1 VRGGRPQDP
10 RLEDRDNP
18 FVSPVL
24 VTAVSIGGIATFMVA
39 AQLSRIRG
47 LARRGETIARSRGL
61 AEVIP
66 YFFFVPYAVIA
77 ARPGPELDIPEPLRW
92 VGLALIVLGIAFA
105 LWAIATLG
113 RHYDVELEIHSD
125 HELVRT
131 GPYRFVRHPLYSG
144 LGLHFAGACLA
155 TGNLLLIAGTL
166 LVTYP
171 ALLYRARVEERLLRD
186 RFGAAYDEYAR
197 TVRMLVPLP

>member
-1 VRGGRPQDP
+1 
-10 RLEDRDNP
+10 
-18 FVSPVL
+18 VSPSL
-24 VTAVSIGGIATFMVA
+24 LTAVSVASIVTFMVV

-47 LARRGETIARSRGL
+47 LAMRGETVARSRGL
-61 AEVIP
+61 AHYVA
-66 YFFFVPYAVIA
+66 YFFFVPYVVIA
-77 ARPGPELDIPEPLRW
+77 ARPGPEVGVPEPLRW
-92 VGLALIVLGIAFA
+92 VGVFLIVLGIAFA
-105 LWAIATLG
+105 IWAIATLG
-113 RHYDVELEIHSD
+113 RHYDLELEIHRD

-131 GPYRFVRHPLYSG
+131 GPYRFVRHPLYTG

-171 ALLYRARVEERLLRD
+171 ALYLRARTEERLLRE

-197 TVRMLVPLP
+197 KVRMLVPLP